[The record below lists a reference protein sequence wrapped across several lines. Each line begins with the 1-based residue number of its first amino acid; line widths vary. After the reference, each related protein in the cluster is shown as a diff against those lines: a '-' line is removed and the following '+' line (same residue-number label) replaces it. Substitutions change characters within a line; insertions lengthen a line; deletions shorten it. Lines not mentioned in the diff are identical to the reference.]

1 MPLVVC
7 TWVWGSLSCP
17 RLTPCPLSRVLG
29 EPRTGEA
36 PGKAPGSSE
45 GHVHVPPPP
54 RWPDRTAGTASPGP
68 GLSGN
73 AGQEPGGPDAQ
84 PGNMALWCQRSQVAA
99 RVCMC
104 VSLHLHVSV
113 LSPAFSAAPG
123 SMSSPHVTSC
133 VTSSQS
139 PTRWAHLPLCCRGH
153 RICPPWMDTGTGL
166 TLCWPVKPVGS
177 PWVTTLLREAVGG
190 GTRPA
195 GLTCG
200 PVLCPRAATSSSP
213 SPSHRKKLAVP
224 ASLDVSGD
232 WLHSEPS
239 EQEAPTRSWKEEK
252 RKPPAQ
258 GTPGQPPFLVG
269 V

>member
-1 MPLVVC
+1 MHVC
-7 TWVWGSLSCP
+7 VFTLARECAVPSILSCP
-17 RLTPCPLSRVLG
+17 WIHVQPSCHFLCDLKPVSNPLGSFAPVLSRTQNLPSLDGHGHRTDPVLA
-29 EPRTGEA
+29 GEA
-36 PGKAPGSSE
+36 GG
-45 GHVHVPPPP
+45 VPLGDHP
-54 RWPDRTAGTASPGP
+54 A
-68 GLSGN
+68 
-73 AGQEPGGPDAQ
+73 
-84 PGNMALWCQRSQVAA
+84 QRSS
-99 RVCMC
+99 R
-104 VSLHLHVSV
+104 
-113 LSPAFSAAPG
+113 
-123 SMSSPHVTSC
+123 
-133 VTSSQS
+133 
-139 PTRWAHLPLCCRGH
+139 
-153 RICPPWMDTGTGL
+153 
-166 TLCWPVKPVGS
+166 
-177 PWVTTLLREAVGG
+177 G